1 MMGAAATVVSGLR
14 VLGVVVV
21 AAKGKP
27 LRKRRL
33 PRQAEEWRSI
43 WAGEWACGAL
53 SFQVRVLDLSEEECL
68 IG

>member
-1 MMGAAATVVSGLR
+1 MVGVAATAVSALR
-14 VLGVVVV
+14 VLGVLVV

-43 WAGEWACGAL
+43 WAWDGA
-53 SFQVRVLDLSEEECL
+53 
-68 IG
+68 